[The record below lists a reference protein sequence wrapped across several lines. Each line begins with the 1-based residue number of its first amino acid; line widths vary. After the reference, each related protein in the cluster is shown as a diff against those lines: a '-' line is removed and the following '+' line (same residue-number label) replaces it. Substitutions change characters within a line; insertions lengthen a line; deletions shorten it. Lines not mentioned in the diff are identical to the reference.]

1 MRDAFHEELDSISD
15 QLVEMTILAG
25 AAVRRATTALLS
37 ADIHLAEAV
46 IAGDHELDAL
56 RHHLEALSITVL
68 ARQQPVA
75 TDLRIVVTALR
86 MSSDIERMGDL
97 ARHVAQV
104 ARLRYPDCA
113 VPPSFVPHLREMGQ
127 VAERIVAKA
136 GSVIA
141 SKDVTAAVTLESD
154 DDAMDE
160 LHRRLFTLILG
171 GDLPTETVV
180 DLTLLG
186 RYYERFADHA
196 VSVARR
202 VVYLVTGAYHSDASV
217 DHEDQED
224 AAAAETLRTALSARG
239 DG

>member
-1 MRDAFHEELDSISD
+1 
-15 QLVEMTILAG
+15 
-25 AAVRRATTALLS
+25 
-37 ADIHLAEAV
+37 
-46 IAGDHELDAL
+46 
-56 RHHLEALSITVL
+56 
-68 ARQQPVA
+68 
-75 TDLRIVVTALR
+75 
-86 MSSDIERMGDL
+86 
-97 ARHVAQV
+97 
-104 ARLRYPDCA
+104 
-113 VPPSFVPHLREMGQ
+113 MGQ